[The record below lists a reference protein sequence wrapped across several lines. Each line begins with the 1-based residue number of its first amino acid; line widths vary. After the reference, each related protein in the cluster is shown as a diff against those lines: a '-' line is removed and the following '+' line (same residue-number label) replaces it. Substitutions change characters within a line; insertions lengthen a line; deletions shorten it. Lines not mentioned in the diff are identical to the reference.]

1 MRRRDLLHQ
10 LGLSVPGGIV
20 AGAQFIQAR
29 PQNARSVHPQKA
41 KGDASTIAPE
51 KGTGRTATQRPRVQG
66 RYVNRPLVQVD
77 VKALRLLDDMEDRA
91 AKYFFEQ
98 ADPTTGSVYDRA
110 RADGMGPTEGGITH
124 AYRSASSISA
134 TGFGL
139 SGLCIAAERGYLNS
153 ADCER
158 RVETV
163 LEFFATRCEHEHGF
177 FYHYIDIVTGARI
190 GKAEVSSIDTSFLLC
205 GVLHCRQYFNSRKI
219 DRLASAIYE
228 RIDWPWMLDGG
239 QTLSMGWTPEDGFIR
254 YRWDIY
260 AELLTMY
267 LLAIGSP
274 TCPLPASAW
283 NEVKRPEMDFGG
295 IRYITG
301 QAPLFIHQ
309 YPHAWCDFRDIRDQH
324 ANYFTNS
331 VAATR
336 AHQLFCLLL
345 HGQFPQIDQDI
356 WGISASESRWGYRAW
371 GGPPAMG
378 PIDGTIAPNAAG
390 GSLPFLPAECSNV
403 LLNIRSRYPK
413 TWQRYGFVDSFQPS
427 SDWYC
432 GDVIAIDLGIMML
445 MSENM
450 RTGMVWKDFM
460 KNEEIKRAM
469 KAVGFR
475 SDPDASSQQ
484 L

>member
-1 MRRRDLLHQ
+1 MKRRDILQ
-10 LGLSVPGGIV
+10 GLGAAVGSGALAKAIV
-20 AGAQFIQAR
+20 NQTPLRKTDHG
-29 PQNARSVHPQKA
+29 V
-41 KGDASTIAPE
+41 GVLAPE
-51 KGTGRTATQRPRVQG
+51 KGSGRTALKKPHVKG
-66 RYVNRPLVQVD
+66 RYLNQPLTQVD
-77 VKALRLLDDMEDRA
+77 AKALRLLDDMEERA
-91 AKYFFEQ
+91 AQYFYEQ
-98 ADPTTGSVYDRA
+98 ADPTTGLIYDRA
-110 RADGMGPTEGGITH
+110 RANGLGLPEGGITH
-124 AYRSASSISA
+124 AYRSASSIAA

-139 SGLCIAAERGYLNS
+139 SGLCVAAQHGYLKS
-153 ADCER
+153 AACER
-158 RVETV
+158 RVERV
-163 LEFFATRCEHEHGF
+163 LAFFAERCQHEHGF

-190 GKAEVSSIDTSFLLC
+190 GQTEVSSIDTSFLLS
-205 GVLHCRQYFNSRKI
+205 GVLHCKQFFNSREI
-219 DRLASAIYE
+219 DKLASTIYH
-228 RIDWPWMLDGG
+228 RVDWPWMLDGG
-239 QTLSMGWTPEDGFIR
+239 TTLSMGWTPENGFIK

-274 TCPLPASAW
+274 THPLPASVW
-283 NEVKRPEMDFGG
+283 NDIKRPEMDFGG
-295 IRYITG
+295 VRYITG

-309 YPHAWCDFRDIRDQH
+309 YPQAWCDFREVRDRH

-336 AHQLFCLLL
+336 AHQLFCLML

-378 PIDGTIAPNAAG
+378 PIDGTIIPNAAG

-403 LLNIRSRYPK
+403 LLNIRNRYPR

-427 SDWYC
+427 SKWYC
-432 GDVIAIDLGIMML
+432 GDVLAIDLGIMML

-450 RTGMVWKDFM
+450 RTGAVWNSFM
-460 KNEEIKRAM
+460 KNREITQAM
-469 KAVGFR
+469 REVGFR
-475 SDPDASSQQ
+475 KDGKTELQA